1 MQACERLSSQK
12 IILLLNEKKEGERKV
27 QKKTL
32 TVALLVVLM
41 MVGTVLPRMPIGNSA
56 SLTDINNA
64 IQKGLAYLN
73 STQASDGS
81 WSASLYPVAS
91 TAMAVLAFENNGHYG
106 WNASDPYNNT
116 VQNGLNYLFSQG
128 TNITMTVK
136 PAGNPDVSGTGIG
149 IAFADFS
156 GYTTYETPMVLMAII
171 ASNAPTNVTGPGT
184 PIGERTYY
192 AIAQDTV
199 DFLAWGQNN
208 PGTGYQGEGGWG
220 YTANYGFWS
229 DNSNTPWPIL
239 GFMAAE
245 LWGIKAPSWV
255 QTELSIWV
263 ATCEDL
269 TGTPSSNWYYG
280 SFAYC
285 PGYYGL
291 DHSPYGYNATIAE
304 AAGGILE
311 LTYLGAPPTNASII
325 ALEGYINRMW
335 NQYGG
340 PNDYNANFGNLYCM
354 YSVMKAMRETTPT
367 IKNIANYDG
376 TPGVEWYNG
385 TGEYADALV
394 GNQSADG
401 SWVNW
406 VPWRESDAYSTAL
419 TTALAVLILQGGMTA
434 PVVVYYSLTV
444 TVLDQLTSNPIV
456 GANVSIVG
464 PQTLSNTTEAGGQA
478 EFEKILAGTYNVT
491 ASMTGYQSASVTVS
505 VTNNTDVTIR
515 LTPLIPP
522 PRELK
527 KDAITEL
534 EAAELLTT
542 DKQTEREIDC
552 AIEEINESLAPCLW
566 VNDSYLNPKLGCR
579 VFYDEENAVCQLME
593 ILRPSISCNDGTDY
607 DGNTALKNTTLAV
620 IGKLLEADQLLTNTT
635 ITDAEALNS
644 TDCRVIH
651 EIKEAQEEFS
661 EALQDI
667 NQTHYD
673 EAVDD
678 FRQAWMHA
686 EHAIYKE
693 FGDINCE
700 GHVDLR
706 DLEIVNRA
714 LNSCPGQ
721 QNWNPAADLY
731 GSGQVTIADLALV
744 AKCFGNTY
752 DS

>member
-1 MQACERLSSQK
+1 MKRRK
-12 IILLLNEKKEGERKV
+12 EKGKV
-27 QKKTL
+27 QKNMLRVTL
-32 TVALLVVLM
+32 LVALMLL
-41 MVGTVLPRMPIGNSA
+41 GTMLTRLPMGNAASLADINSA
-56 SLTDINNA
+56 ID
-64 IQKGLAYLN
+64 KGLAYLN
-73 STQASDGS
+73 STQALDGS
-81 WSASLYPVAS
+81 WGGSLYPVAS

-106 WNASDPYNNT
+106 WNASDAYSAT
-116 VQNGLNYLFSQG
+116 VQAGLNYLFLQG
-128 TNITMTVK
+128 TNITMTVQ

-149 IAFADFS
+149 IAFADSS

-171 ASNAPTNVTGPGT
+171 ASNAPTNFTGPGT
-184 PIGERTYY
+184 PIGDRTYY
-192 AIAQDTV
+192 AVAQDTV
-199 DFLAWGQNN
+199 DFLAWGQND
-208 PGTGYQGEGGWG
+208 PGCGYQGEGGWG
-220 YTANYGFWS
+220 YTANYGYWS

-239 GFMAAE
+239 GLMAAG

-285 PGYYGL
+285 PGYWGL
-291 DHSPYGYNATIAE
+291 DHSPFNYNATIAE

-340 PNDYNANFGNLYCM
+340 PGDYNANFGNLYCM

-385 TGEYADALV
+385 SGEYADALV

-406 VPWRESDAYSTAL
+406 MPWRESDAYSTAL
-419 TTALAVLILQGGMTA
+419 TAALAVLILQGGLTA
-434 PVVVYYSLTV
+434 PVVVHYNLAV
-444 TVLDQLTSNPIV
+444 TVLDQLTSNPIL
-456 GANVSIVG
+456 GANVSIDG
-464 PQTLSNTTEAGGQA
+464 PQTLSNTTQAGGQA
-478 EFEKILAGTYNVT
+478 EFEHILAGSYNVT
-491 ASMTGYQSASVTVS
+491 ASMTGYLSASVIVNLTKD
-505 VTNNTDVTIR
+505 TEITIE

-527 KDAITEL
+527 KDAIAEL
-534 EAAELLTT
+534 QAAELLTT
-542 DKQTEREIDC
+542 DKQTDREIDE
-552 AIEEINESLAPCLW
+552 AIEEINDSLAPCLW
-566 VNDSYLNPKLGCR
+566 LNDSYLNPKHGFK
-579 VFYDEENAVCQLME
+579 VFDEEKGAVCMLME
-593 ILRPSISCNDGTDY
+593 ILRSYSCRNDGHY
-607 DGNTALKNTTLAV
+607 NDGNSAVKNITIAV
-620 IGKLLEADQLLTNTT
+620 IGKLLEADQLLANTT
-635 ITDAEALNS
+635 IRDAEALSS

-651 EIKEAQEEFS
+651 EIKEAQEAFS

-667 NQTHYD
+667 NESKYC
-673 EAVDD
+673 EAVQD
-678 FRQAWMHA
+678 FKYAWMHA

-693 FGDINCE
+693 FGDLNCD
-700 GHVDLR
+700 GKVDGR
-706 DLEIVNRA
+706 DLDFVEKA
-714 LNSCPGQ
+714 LNSCPGK

-731 GSGQVTIADLALV
+731 GNAQVNGADMTLV
-744 AKCFGNTY
+744 AKNFGNTY